1 MKDKVIIKNYEV
13 ICCHGVNPEEKE
25 IPQRFLISLKI
36 STDFS
41 IAAKEDDV
49 DKTVSYSAVCKLIKS
64 VFEKNC
70 FNLLEKLAHTTASE
84 ILLKFP
90 QADAVEITV
99 KKPDAP
105 MKGVFEYVG
114 VKTTLCRHTA
124 YLSLGSNLGDK
135 QAYLDLAVEELKK
148 DANIYDVTESRRY
161 ATTPYGGVADN
172 KFINSAVKISTLY
185 SAEEL
190 LKVLHDIE
198 EKGGRERT
206 ERWGNRTLDIDII
219 FFDDEV
225 VSGTDLA
232 VPHPDMQNRLFV
244 LEPMSEL
251 CPNYLH
257 PILKKRVFEILG
269 DLKAS
274 NNKIE

>member
-1 MKDKVIIKNYEV
+1 MKDKVLIKDYEV
-13 ICCHGVNPEEKE
+13 VCCHGVNTEEKE

-36 STDFS
+36 STDLLE
-41 IAAKEDDV
+41 AAKTDDV
-49 DKTVSYSAVCKLIKS
+49 DRTVSYSAVCKLIKS
-64 VFEKNC
+64 SFEKNC
-70 FNLLEKLAHTTASE
+70 FNLLERLAYTTARE

-114 VKTTLCRHTA
+114 VTTTLCRHTA

-135 QAYLDLAVEELKK
+135 QAYLDLAIEGLKK
-148 DANIYDVTESRRY
+148 DTNICDVVESRRY

-190 LKVLHDIE
+190 LNVLHDIE
-198 EKGGRERT
+198 EKGGRERI
-206 ERWGNRTLDIDII
+206 ERWGNRTLDIDIV
-219 FFDDEV
+219 FFDEEV
-225 VSGTDLA
+225 ISTFFLA
-232 VPHPDMQNRLFV
+232 VPHPDMQKRLFV
-244 LEPMSEL
+244 LEPLCEL

-257 PILKKRVFEILG
+257 PILKKRIFELL
-269 DLKAS
+269 DNLKATNS
-274 NNKIE
+274 KM